1 MHAQLVTC
9 IHEANLIILAIICLL
24 YSRAFAD
31 AEVFRSSETI
41 RSLAQLPSL
50 EKFYIGENENFLRK
64 KVDGLGNGF
73 SLCLSEF
80 ALLSVGSPI
89 QKLEE
94 LHITGSYLL
103 RGDSLLIDDSLESLS
118 RTFTNLKVL
127 SIRYAS
133 CLLSRLEVIQ
143 SLSCLTVLET
153 LDLRKSEIAVLK
165 HAYLYPPNYV
175 PSWCD
180 ESLPYLPRSLKH
192 ILIETG
198 KNYILYYSFLNIT
211 FYCHLEGLGY

>member
-1 MHAQLVTC
+1 
-9 IHEANLIILAIICLL
+9 
-24 YSRAFAD
+24 
-31 AEVFRSSETI
+31 
-41 RSLAQLPSL
+41 
-50 EKFYIGENENFLRK
+50 LRK

-73 SLCLSEF
+73 SLCLCEF
-80 ALLSVGSPI
+80 AQQGLGSPI

-118 RTFTNLKVL
+118 RTFTNLRVL

-180 ESLPYLPRSLKH
+180 ESLPYFPRSLKN

-198 KNYILYYSFLNIT
+198 KSSTRDLLVMT
-211 FYCHLEGLGY
+211 